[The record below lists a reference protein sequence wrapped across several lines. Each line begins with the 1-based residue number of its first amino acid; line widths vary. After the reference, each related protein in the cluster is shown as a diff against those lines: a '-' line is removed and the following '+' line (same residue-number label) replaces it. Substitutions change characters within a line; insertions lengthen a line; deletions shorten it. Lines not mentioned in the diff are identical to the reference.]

1 MTSIKFI
8 SILIIMFSI
17 LVLGCIDQ
25 KTTGTPVPTV
35 SPTPTKTIAPTI
47 IPTIVTPVPT
57 PIRISV
63 TYKSFVDADFGF
75 YKVVATNASVPVMFD
90 PVNRTLSINEGD
102 DIIFVNLPRGDTSDV
117 LTIISA
123 EGLWDNAT
131 SRLPQAYKQFNHTFN
146 GTGTFTVFV
155 KEFKKVTPLKIMVTS

>member
-8 SILIIMFSI
+8 SILIIIFSI

-25 KTTGTPVPTV
+25 KPAVTPVPTV
-35 SPTPTKTIAPTI
+35 SPTLTKTVV
-47 IPTIVTPVPT
+47 PTIVPTVATPVPT
-57 PIRISV
+57 PIRIPV
-63 TYKSFVDADFGF
+63 TYKSFADGDFGF

-90 PVNRTLSINEGD
+90 SVNRTLSINKGD
-102 DIIFVNLPRGDTSDV
+102 NIIFVNLPRGDISDV

-131 SRLPQAYKQFNHTFN
+131 GRLPQAYKQFNHTFN
-146 GTGTFTVFV
+146 ETGTFTVLV
-155 KEFKKVTPLKIMVTS
+155 KEFRKVVPLKIMVTS

>member
-17 LVLGCIDQ
+17 LVLGCLDQ
-25 KTTGTPVPTV
+25 KPTGTPVPTV
-35 SPTPTKTIAPTI
+35 SPTLTKTVPTI

-57 PIRISV
+57 PIRIPV

-75 YKVVATNASVPVMFD
+75 YKVVATNASLPVMFD
-90 PVNRTLSINEGD
+90 SVNRTLSINKGD
-102 DIIFVNLPRGDTSDV
+102 NIIFVNLPRGDTSDV

-131 SRLPQAYKQFNHTFN
+131 SRLPQAYKQFDHTFN